1 MGTRSA
7 LTVFTVATLPPSDS
21 GSYGTQVQDPGA
33 VVPGHLDDLR
43 APYRDSADVVHGDGA
58 GIVGE
63 RVSGGSADP
72 AQGGIQAG
80 DQARHGLIPHRDLY
94 PEPGPR
100 QPGRRTA
107 TSAAAS
113 HPGPAPAGPLPRST
127 CNQSPGSV
135 IHGR

>member
-100 QPGRRTA
+100 QPGVEQPRPPQRPIRA
-107 TSAAAS
+107 R
-113 HPGPAPAGPLPRST
+113 HPRAL
-127 CNQSPGSV
+127 SPGRPATRALV
-135 IHGR
+135 R